1 VADFVEK
8 VGGRGQP
15 NFPRH
20 ASVSAV
26 PFRRRDNVRELLS
39 TQCRTKREK
48 AMTRQPDG
56 AFLNDL
62 TLVAED
68 ICNALQCEEPSLPLG
83 YIRNRSAHETAISEL
98 LKARG
103 LESLSRADA
112 ARFALTLALAVVKL
126 ARADLL
132 LVRANSRAARP

>member
-1 VADFVEK
+1 
-8 VGGRGQP
+8 
-15 NFPRH
+15 
-20 ASVSAV
+20 
-26 PFRRRDNVRELLS
+26 
-39 TQCRTKREK
+39 
-48 AMTRQPDG
+48 MTSQPDG

-68 ICNALQCEEPSLPLG
+68 ICNAVKCEEPSLPLG
-83 YIRNRSAHETAISEL
+83 HLRNRSAHETALAEL

-103 LESLSRADA
+103 LESLSPADA

-132 LVRANSRAARP
+132 FVRAYSRAPRP